1 MTIIQISLPD
11 SLAREACQAGLLN
24 PEALERILRDELATR
39 RINQLK
45 AARVSIEQSPDQPL
59 TMEEIEAEITA
70 HRIGQRRASDS

>member
-1 MTIIQISLPD
+1 MTTIQISLPD
-11 SLAREACQAGLLN
+11 SLALEASQTGLLN
-24 PEALERILRDELATR
+24 PEALERILRDELASR

>member
-1 MTIIQISLPD
+1 MTTIQISLPD
-11 SLAREACQAGLLN
+11 SLAREAGQAGLLN
-24 PEALERILRDELATR
+24 PEALERILRDELASR